1 MEASL
6 LPHFDATIRKK
17 GLGGKKGAWAKE
29 LEGFFH
35 KANQCSTAMDVSIR
49 ANAVGNWLSRT
60 HELRLA
66 AGAIG
71 ARKLAGFCSEA
82 EQMRNLRGDG
92 AKAIL
97 YHIDKEIAYL
107 REHID

>member
-17 GLGGKKGAWAKE
+17 GLGNKGAWTHE
-29 LEGFFH
+29 LDGFFT
-35 KANQCSTAMDVSIR
+35 KAKQCSTAMEASIR
-49 ANAVGNWLSRT
+49 ANAVGNWLSKT
-60 HELRLA
+60 HELRLSA
-66 AGAIG
+66 ASIG
-71 ARKLAGFCSEA
+71 ARKLAGFCNEA
-82 EQMRNLRGDG
+82 EQIRSLRGDG

-107 REHID
+107 REHIR